1 MIRSL
6 RAARRSA
13 AALILATLIPAAAAA
28 QAPPDSTAA
37 PAPPDSVSAPA
48 VPAMPAPAAPATPPA
63 TTPPA
68 PATPPA
74 PREVTMLERG
84 AMGEL
89 LSIYVPRSDAE
100 IQASMGFARDLAVSN
115 AREIQT
121 SRRLAL
127 EAEGRLRVIKEEI
140 ETTKV
145 RRDVAKKAKDEAQ
158 KNQLDDLAK
167 RQERERDYLQRL
179 HDALRADTERLD
191 AERVAAETW
200 VKSLEEE
207 SLVARRHAA
216 IGARE
221 PSPDEAAEYRGRLRR
236 MLDTQKQAAERWGKA
251 SDLRKLV
258 AERRIK
264 QLEAQSKLTR

>member
-1 MIRSL
+1 MSRFL
-6 RAARRSA
+6 PAARRSA
-13 AALILATLIPAAAAA
+13 AALILAALIPAAVAA
-28 QAPPDSTAA
+28 QPPPDSTAA
-37 PAPPDSVSAPA
+37 PAPPDSVA
-48 VPAMPAPAAPATPPA
+48 AAPPS
-63 TTPPA
+63 
-68 PATPPA
+68 
-74 PREVTMLERG
+74 PREVTMLQGG

-89 LSIYVPRSDAE
+89 LSIYVPRSEAE
-100 IQASMGFARDLAVSN
+100 IQTSMGFARDLAVSN
-115 AREIQT
+115 EREIQT
-121 SRRLAL
+121 NRRLAM
-127 EAEGRLRVIKEEI
+127 EAEGRLRVIKEEL

-158 KNQLDDLAK
+158 KGQLDEVVK

-179 HDALRADTERLD
+179 HDAMRADTERLD
-191 AERVAAETW
+191 AERLAAETW

-207 SLVARRHAA
+207 SLVARRHAE

-221 PSPDEAAEYRGRLRR
+221 PSPAEAADYRSRLRR

>member
-1 MIRSL
+1 MYRSL

-13 AALILATLIPAAAAA
+13 AALFLAALIPAAAAA
-28 QAPPDSTAA
+28 QAPPDSIA
-37 PAPPDSVSAPA
+37 
-48 VPAMPAPAAPATPPA
+48 APAAPATPHSVAAPVA
-63 TTPPA
+63 PVAPSSPPPVTPQA
-68 PATPPA
+68 PATPPS
-74 PREVTMLERG
+74 PREVTMLQGG

-121 SRRLAL
+121 SRRLAM

-158 KNQLDDLAK
+158 RRQLDEVVK

-179 HDALRADTERLD
+179 HDAMSADTERLD
-191 AERVAAETW
+191 AERLAAETW

-207 SLVARRHAA
+207 SLVARRHAE

-221 PSPDEAAEYRGRLRR
+221 PSPTEAADYRTRLRR

-251 SDLRKLV
+251 SDLRRLV
-258 AERRIK
+258 ADRRIK